1 MIALAV
7 ALAAIVAGQVGLVAW
22 LVYGRIADVRSMAT
36 ERVAH
41 TATNGLLERA
51 KFELEATA
59 KANTEQQRIIDGLE
73 DVLAGYINATPNA
86 DLARND
92 VLGRVVRAAQRQ
104 AEAGRVD
111 PVGPATVEALPRPEP
126 PASERPGTAL
136 MRPDD

>member
-51 KFELEATA
+51 KFELEATKA
-59 KANTEQQRIIDGLE
+59 KIEELQPIITGLE
-73 DVLAGYINATPNA
+73 DVIAEYINDAPNA
-86 DLARND
+86 DLARTD
-92 VLGRVVRAAQRQ
+92 VIGRIVRAAKRHS
-104 AEAGRVD
+104 EAGRDRALPAGAEGAV
-111 PVGPATVEALPRPEP
+111 PAQPATASTLP
-126 PASERPGTAL
+126 TL